1 MWHDLWLWY
10 HSSIVSH
17 GRQPLLFALVAFV
30 GTFVITRIIT
40 RLIRS
45 GRGPFSNV
53 STGDVHIHHVVP
65 GVVTLMIG
73 GVLLL
78 SSSRYG
84 PWHSV
89 GAVLFGIGAALVL
102 DEFALILHLD
112 DVYWSKEGALSVDA
126 ITVATVVLA
135 SVLFVAA
142 PENPPGPDWT
152 DPHVKALAPVM
163 FFVFWMLPVAVTVL
177 KGKLITAALAVI
189 NPVFGWVGAVRLA
202 KPGSPVC
209 APALSDATAE
219 VRPCPRARRGLGSGG
234 LAPLRTWWSAH
245 VFGLALTEPKPPGA
259 AARAV
264 ESPSAT
270 DASPADPAPFADDG
284 AEGAEPQ
291 QSATE

>member
-17 GRQPLLFALVAFV
+17 GRQPLLFALVAFI

-142 PENPPGPDWT
+142 PENPPGPDRT

-163 FFVFWMLPVAVTVL
+163 FFVLWMLPVAVTVL

-202 KPGSPVC
+202 KPGSPY
-209 APALSDATAE
+209 AHLRYRT
-219 VRPCPRARRGLGSGG
+219 RPLKFARARARDAAWERRV
-234 LAPLRTWWSAH
+234 APLRTWWSAH

-270 DASPADPAPFADDG
+270 DALPADPAPFADDG